1 MAWCCHI
8 TYLEPTLE
16 RPDYL
21 ALDSQGLEY
30 LRKAREI
37 SELPTRE
44 DRLAACV
51 EAAAEIARQLGV
63 AAPPAIKFGVP
74 VFQSFG
80 MTRPQAKNHPN
91 AKLLLTPGADLS
103 LDYCP
108 SYCE

>member
-1 MAWCCHI
+1 M
-8 TYLEPTLE
+8 E

-37 SELPTRE
+37 GELPTPEARM
-44 DRLAACV
+44 AACV
-51 EAAAEIARQLGV
+51 EAAGEIARQLGV
-63 AAPPAIKFGVP
+63 TAPPTIKFGVP

-91 AKLLLTPGADLS
+91 AKLLLTPGCDVS

-108 SYCE
+108 SYARSESVSENERR

>member
-1 MAWCCHI
+1 M
-8 TYLEPTLE
+8 E